1 MVLLLLPHLLI
12 SRIRNKQPI
21 PASLLWDGR
30 IRIKLICHVVTCLQ
44 FCSEDW
50 FQFCLIQSLMSKGIR
65 LGSQHGKGQR
75 KQWETL
81 GHVKAAG
88 ALQLFNVCG
97 KILQVKEYNRTSK
110 ASRRNWKVRFWEIK
124 IFKNSHEY
132 GGGKTLHPPILT
144 QIHAG
149 WSPRKKK
156 TDKTLGFHSG
166 LIPML
171 RMCPGN

>member
-30 IRIKLICHVVTCLQ
+30 IKVKLICHVVTCLQ

-124 IFKNSHEY
+124 TFKNSYEY
-132 GGGKTLHPPILT
+132 GGGKNPP
-144 QIHAG
+144 
-149 WSPRKKK
+149 SPNSHTDPCRMESQKKK
-156 TDKTLGFHSG
+156 KDW
-166 LIPML
+166 
-171 RMCPGN
+171 